1 MATLINIET
10 STEICSVALS
20 TEGKIVWHKENY
32 DGMSHSVSLAKFIEE
47 MMDYAKKEGYKID
60 GVAVSCGPGSY
71 TGLRIGVSTSKGL
84 CYGLDV
90 PLISVN
96 TLEVMA
102 NHVLKNNEVGENS
115 LLCPM
120 IDARRMEVYTA
131 FYDKSLCQKR
141 ETSADIIDENSY
153 LDIKENVLFF
163 GNGASKCQSALN
175 RPNFKLIEN
184 VVPLAMDMVELSH
197 AAFNQKKFEDV
208 AYFEPFY
215 LKEFVAT
222 VAKNKVFENNK

>member
-20 TEGKIVWHKENY
+20 SDGKVIWHKENY
-32 DGMSHSVSLAKFIEE
+32 EGMSHSVLLAKFIEE
-47 MMDYAKKEGYKID
+47 MMVFVKEAGVKID

-71 TGLRIGVSTSKGL
+71 TGLRIGVSTAKGL
-84 CYGLDV
+84 CYGLNV

-96 TLEVMA
+96 TLEVMT
-102 NHVLKNNEVGENS
+102 NHVLKSQEVGEKVW
-115 LLCPM
+115 LCPM

-131 FYDKSLCQKR
+131 FYDKTLSQKR

-153 LDIKENVLFF
+153 LDIQNEVLFF
-163 GNGASKCQSALN
+163 GNGAAKCKTALH
-175 RPNFKLIEN
+175 RGNFTFVEN
-184 VVPLAMDMVELSH
+184 VVPLAIDMVELSH
-197 AAFNQKKFEDV
+197 AAYDQKKFQDV

-222 VAKNKVFENNK
+222 VAKNKVFGN

>member
-20 TEGKIVWHKENY
+20 VNGKTVWHKENY
-32 DGMSHSVSLAKFIEE
+32 DGMSHSISLAKFIEE
-47 MMDYAKKEGYKID
+47 MMVYAKSEALKID

-71 TGLRIGVSTSKGL
+71 TGLRIGVSTTKGL

-96 TLEVMA
+96 TLEIMA
-102 NHVLKNNEVGENS
+102 NHVLKNNAVDANT

-131 FYDKSLCQKR
+131 FYDKSLNQKR
-141 ETSADIIDENSY
+141 ETSADIIDESSY
-153 LDIKENVLFF
+153 SDITSDVLFF
-163 GNGASKCQSALN
+163 GNGASKCQSVL
-175 RPNFKLIEN
+175 RGNFKLIEN
-184 VVPLAMDMVELSH
+184 VVPLATDMVELSH
-197 AAFNQKKFEDV
+197 KAFDEKKFQDV

-222 VAKNKVFENNK
+222 VAKNKVFENN

>member
-20 TEGKIVWHKENY
+20 VNGKTVWHKENY
-32 DGMSHSVSLAKFIEE
+32 DGMSHSISLAKFIEE
-47 MMDYAKKEGYKID
+47 MMVYAKSEALKID

-71 TGLRIGVSTSKGL
+71 TGLRIGVSTTKGL

-96 TLEVMA
+96 TLEIMA
-102 NHVLKNNEVGENS
+102 NHVLKNNAVDANT

-131 FYDKSLCQKR
+131 FYDKSLNQKR
-141 ETSADIIDENSY
+141 KTSADIIDESSY
-153 LDIKENVLFF
+153 SDITSDVLFF
-163 GNGASKCQSALN
+163 GNGASKCQSVL
-175 RPNFKLIEN
+175 RGNFKLIEN
-184 VVPLAMDMVELSH
+184 VVPLATDMVELSH
-197 AAFNQKKFEDV
+197 KAFDEKKFQDV

-222 VAKNKVFENNK
+222 VAKNKVFENN